1 MKKLLKHLR
10 YRDINLQNIHKDFNV
25 TILEHRLNVIYM
37 PKSSKEKIDIDEKKI
52 IIELQRN
59 SKENIDAIAKRCGFS
74 RQKVWRIVKRLEKN
88 KTIWG
93 YSAIIDEEKLNIKRY
108 IMLIKRSSAP
118 ATKAFD
124 KIIDLT
130 AHKKG
135 LEIGVEIEC
144 SSYLHG
150 EYDWMIIFTTNDI
163 KNAKRFNEIVN
174 KEYNNIIREIHI
186 IEDIFSVK
194 KCGQVNPELNKLK
207 EFINQE
213 I

>member
-1 MKKLLKHLR
+1 
-10 YRDINLQNIHKDFNV
+10 
-25 TILEHRLNVIYM
+25 M
-37 PKSSKEKIDIDEKKI
+37 PKSSKEQIDIDEKKI
-52 IIELQRN
+52 IIELKRN
-59 SKENIDAIAKRCGFS
+59 SKENIDTIAKRCGFS
-74 RQKVWRIVKRLEKN
+74 RQKVWRIIKRLEKN

-93 YSAIIDEEKLNIKRY
+93 YSAVVDKEKLNIKRY

-118 ATKAFD
+118 ASDAIS

-130 AHKKG
+130 AQKKG
-135 LEIGVEIEC
+135 LEIGVDVEC

-163 KNAKRFNEIVN
+163 KNAKRFNEIIN
-174 KEYNNIIREIHI
+174 KEYHQIIRQIHI

-194 KCGQVNPELNKLK
+194 KCGQVNPEIHKLK
-207 EFINQE
+207 EFISGD

>member
-1 MKKLLKHLR
+1 
-10 YRDINLQNIHKDFNV
+10 
-25 TILEHRLNVIYM
+25 M
-37 PKSSKEKIDIDEKKI
+37 PKSSKEQIDIDEKKI
-52 IIELQRN
+52 ILELQRN
-59 SKENIDAIAKRCGFS
+59 SKENIDVIAKRNGFS
-74 RQKVWRIVKRLEKN
+74 RQKVWRIIKRLEKN

-93 YSAIIDEEKLNIKRY
+93 YSAIIDKEKLNMKRY

-118 ATKAFD
+118 AKDAIR

-135 LEIGVEIEC
+135 LKIGVDVEC

-150 EYDWMIIFTTNDI
+150 EYDWMIIFTTSDI
-163 KNAKRFNEIVN
+163 KNAKRFNEIIN
-174 KEYNNIIREIHI
+174 KEYHNIIREIHI

-207 EFINQE
+207 EFVSKE